1 VGLDSGALEDTV
13 SKGQLC
19 SDNRPTTKSQGS
31 KADHH
36 LAEPHNLVVSIAKNS
51 SMVL

>member
-51 SMVL
+51 SMGL